1 MSKTL
6 YIIRGVSGSGKSTLA
21 EAIRRKTKSTFRW
34 EADMWMEDD
43 NGEYKF
49 DPNKLSYAHQKCN
62 QEVCRDMER
71 GYETVIVSN
80 TFIKK
85 WEADM
90 YYMLAKLWGYR
101 VVVHRMNNSYDNVHG
116 VPQSKVDIMRSNME
130 PYPDEIWIGGNN
142 ASN

>member
-49 DPNKLSYAHQKCN
+49 DPNKLSYAHQKCQ

-85 WEADM
+85 WEADV
-90 YYMLAKLWGYR
+90 YYTLAKVWGYDVKVILCEGNYENIHNVPKDR
-101 VVVHRMNNSYDNVHG
+101 VA
-116 VPQSKVDIMRSNME
+116 IMRANME
-130 PYPDEIWIGGNN
+130 PYPDQIIYDGVNLPV
-142 ASN
+142 